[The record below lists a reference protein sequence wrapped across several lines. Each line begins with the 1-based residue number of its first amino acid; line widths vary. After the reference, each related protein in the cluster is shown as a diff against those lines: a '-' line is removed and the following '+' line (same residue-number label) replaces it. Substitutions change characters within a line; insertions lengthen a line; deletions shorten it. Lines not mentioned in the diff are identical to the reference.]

1 MKKENFPQ
9 SSGTESFIFS
19 SCVESTADCSLSEGC
34 RALCWLSSIHAWWR
48 MRRRRVMIFFISL
61 RQVMRLHSTMIYRW
75 VNSGQEPIAAL
86 PHICILGGQFFF
98 GLRDESEPTAPANE
112 DLVGTNSFQECWL
125 CASACVGR
133 REKKN
138 KKKHRGPSKCDKTK
152 RISTFCLPTCVLKSL
167 RESGPSSCQL
177 QVSLWGWVHAC
188 VCFPGKIVFLAWP
201 TG

>member
-75 VNSGQEPIAAL
+75 VNSGQEPIPAL
-86 PHICILGGQFFF
+86 PHICILGGQFF
-98 GLRDESEPTAPANE
+98 LDCVTR
-112 DLVGTNSFQECWL
+112 
-125 CASACVGR
+125 ASRPRLLMRTLWVQIPFRSVDCVR
-133 REKKN
+133 RHVWAEG
-138 KKKHRGPSKCDKTK
+138 KKKTK
-152 RISTFCLPTCVLKSL
+152 KST
-167 RESGPSSCQL
+167 GAL
-177 QVSLWGWVHAC
+177 QNVIKQNG
-188 VCFPGKIVFLAWP
+188 
-201 TG
+201 

>member
-112 DLVGTNSFQECWL
+112 DLVGTHSFQECWL

-133 REKKN
+133 REKK
-138 KKKHRGPSKCDKTK
+138 KKKAPGPLQNVIKQNGYLHSVCRHAFSSLSGSRGRVLVNYKC
-152 RISTFCLPTCVLKSL
+152 LCVD
-167 RESGPSSCQL
+167 EFMHVC
-177 QVSLWGWVHAC
+177 VSLA
-188 VCFPGKIVFLAWP
+188 
-201 TG
+201 